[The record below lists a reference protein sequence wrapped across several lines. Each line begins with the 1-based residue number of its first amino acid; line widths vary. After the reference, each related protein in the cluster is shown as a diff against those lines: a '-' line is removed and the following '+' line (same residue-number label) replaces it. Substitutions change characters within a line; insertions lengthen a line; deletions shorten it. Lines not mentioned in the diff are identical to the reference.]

1 MITILMITINNVY
14 ISILPI
20 SPRASGSAHIPPEE
34 DRKFDGK
41 NC

>member
-1 MITILMITINNVY
+1 MITILMIMINNAC

-20 SPRASGSAHIPPEE
+20 SPRASGSAHISPEE
-34 DRKFDGK
+34 DRNFAGK